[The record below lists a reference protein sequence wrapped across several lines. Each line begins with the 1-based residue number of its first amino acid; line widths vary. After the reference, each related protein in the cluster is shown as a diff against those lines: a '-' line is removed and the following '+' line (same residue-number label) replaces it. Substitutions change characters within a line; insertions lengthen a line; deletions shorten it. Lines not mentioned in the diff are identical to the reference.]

1 MSKEEEK
8 VYEIRFFL
16 RENREEDANL
26 FEMLKEM
33 MERLH
38 PIKIGEVGKYI
49 FQKAYENWYLK
60 EKKKD

>member
-33 MERLH
+33 MEQLH